1 MLRKEERKDPRSRDP
16 PTQFPKK
23 QAEDVA
29 EAKEEA
35 REKGF

>member
-23 QAEDVA
+23 QAE
-29 EAKEEA
+29 AKEEA